1 MARQSPQSPE
11 PGSGSPSWQRDR
23 ADGTKLPDHTTGQ
36 LSQIAR
42 GRPRESH
49 WISSGRGW
57 RKTDSETQTEA
68 EPGETEQEPGEVNKG
83 LHAPML
89 VLKMEEEAT
98 RRDAGSL

>member
-1 MARQSPQSPE
+1 M
-11 PGSGSPSWQRDR
+11 
-23 ADGTKLPDHTTGQ
+23 
-36 LSQIAR
+36 
-42 GRPRESH
+42 
-49 WISSGRGW
+49 
-57 RKTDSETQTEA
+57 EA